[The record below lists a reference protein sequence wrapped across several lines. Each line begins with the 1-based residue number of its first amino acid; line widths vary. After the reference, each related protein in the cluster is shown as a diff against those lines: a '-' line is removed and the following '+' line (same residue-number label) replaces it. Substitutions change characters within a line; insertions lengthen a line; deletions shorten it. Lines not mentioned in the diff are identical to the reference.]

1 MDSIEPKPLNNS
13 TSPKNNYQLFSSNE
27 PLLDLIVNESITN
40 SKFIDIIGIHF
51 DKIMQDYLNP
61 FKHDKS
67 EYEKLADYY
76 YEREKQLELDFY
88 YQFNQNNNE
97 QETVSDDENDDEYQP
112 EILSESEEEEQESLW
127 NDF

>member
-61 FKHDKS
+61 FKQDKS

-76 YEREKQLELDFY
+76 YEREKQLDFY

-97 QETVSDDENDDEYQP
+97 QETVSDDENDDEYQH
-112 EILSESEEEEQESLW
+112 EILSESEEEEQESHW

>member
-1 MDSIEPKPLNNS
+1 MHSITPQ
-13 TSPKNNYQLFSSNE
+13 NNYQLFYSNE
-27 PLLDLIVNESITN
+27 TPLDLIVTESILN

-61 FKHDKS
+61 FKHYKS

-88 YQFNQNNNE
+88 YHNNDE
-97 QETVSDDENDDEYQP
+97 QEETFSDTEDDEYHH
-112 EILSESEEEEQESLW
+112 EIVSDSEEEEQESLW
-127 NDF
+127 NDL